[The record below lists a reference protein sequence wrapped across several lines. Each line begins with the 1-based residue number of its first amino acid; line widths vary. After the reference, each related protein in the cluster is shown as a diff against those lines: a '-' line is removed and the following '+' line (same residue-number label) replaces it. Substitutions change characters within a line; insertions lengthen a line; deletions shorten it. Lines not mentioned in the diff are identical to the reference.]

1 MTTTLAEMRTQRA
14 YGHNRAVPSPD
25 LVSVSRP
32 ESHVAMVTIDNPPQN
47 ALNKPARDGVVAAL
61 AELSTD
67 HDVRAVILT
76 GAGRAF
82 CAGAELTE
90 TRRVATGPDE
100 ARVYLQEFDD
110 LVLAIEASRV
120 PVIAAINGPAVGGG
134 LEVALSC
141 DIRIAASSSFFV
153 AAGVNVG
160 LIANFWRLTR
170 TVGLGPAK
178 EMVLTGDRY
187 TPGQALQWGLVTE
200 VHPSED
206 VLPAA
211 MAKARRIA
219 SRVPLSVER
228 VKQSLAT
235 AQTMNLE
242 TFMAVQGDA
251 FLELA
256 ASRDHTEA
264 LDSFLGKRPGV
275 FHRE

>member
-1 MTTTLAEMRTQRA
+1 
-14 YGHNRAVPSPD
+14 
-25 LVSVSRP
+25 
-32 ESHVAMVTIDNPPQN
+32 
-47 ALNKPARDGVVAAL
+47 
-61 AELSTD
+61 AELNTD

-200 VHPSED
+200 VHPAED

-228 VKQSLAT
+228 VKRSLAT

-242 TFMAVQGDA
+242 TFMAVQGEA

-264 LDSFLGKRPGV
+264 LDSFLGKRPGI
-275 FHRE
+275 FHRK